1 MLGGKHS
8 AKIESIDQRRE
19 LAQGTCVYVT
29 RGCSQRA
36 SVCPVKIRIRKGRKK
51 KWAEVSHYLLGLGC

>member
-1 MLGGKHS
+1 MLREKNS
-8 AKIESIDQRRE
+8 ADIESVDQRRE

-29 RGCSQRA
+29 WGCSQRA

-51 KWAEVSHYLLGLGC
+51 KWAKVSHYLLGLGC